1 MTARSSLERPLPATC
16 VFYAPSPRLRV
27 SLTALVWRLLQA
39 SSAYVQIWRHPQN
52 RKYVTYHYGAREG
65 RATAIVNMHKNLV
78 KIGRVV
84 PKIWS
89 QTDKHRHRHRHRHI
103 DKHAHHNTP
112 LPYGGRSDHFGD
124 KIGGRPQGFSSL
136 GSRRQCVTSGVTVAD
151 QFCSRA
157 GV

>member
-65 RATAIVNMHKNLV
+65 RATAIVNMHNKFDEDRTCSSEDM
-78 KIGRVV
+78 IA
-84 PKIWS
+84 
-89 QTDKHRHRHRHRHI
+89 DRHRHRHRHI